1 MDKKNGNWTLS
12 DDAVSK
18 SLELATKRG
27 RKFLDSAARASSAVF
42 DPEQNLIVIKLTNG
56 CVFGFPPHFI
66 RELESASTDEIAK
79 VSITPQGTAIHWE
92 DLDAHYRLVGLLN
105 GIFGTKT
112 WMAELGRKGGCVS
125 SDSKAKAARLN
136 GAKGGRPRKDET
148 HEKAAR
154 KRKLVA

>member
-1 MDKKNGNWTLS
+1 MDKKIGNFTLS
-12 DDAVSK
+12 DEAVSK

-27 RKFLDSAARASSAVF
+27 EKFLDSAARASSASF
-42 DPEQNLIVIKLTNG
+42 DPERNLVVIELTNG

-112 WMAELGRKGGCVS
+112 WMAELGRKGGRVS
-125 SDSKAKAARLN
+125 SDAKAKAARLN
-136 GAKGGRPRKDET
+136 GAKGGRPRKGET
-148 HEKAAR
+148 SEKAAR
-154 KRKLVA
+154 KSKLVA